1 MVDWRRFTPSD
12 FEYDFERD
20 ELAQHGVT
28 FDEAVECFFSAHSD
42 SAKQEVPRSSSV
54 TRPGTWRKEAKDH
67 LLAQAAQRRSHHYR
81 VATMKKRR
89 KTTPSQ
95 PKPTQ
100 EQVDRLVTAEADED
114 SAWQKA
120 IVVRRPKST
129 SLSIPAEL
137 AARAAFLA
145 RLHRESRVDKWVER
159 IVRERVE
166 IEESAFTA
174 AKKTLAS

>member
-1 MVDWRRFTPSD
+1 
-12 FEYDFERD
+12 
-20 ELAQHGVT
+20 
-28 FDEAVECFFSAHSD
+28 
-42 SAKQEVPRSSSV
+42 
-54 TRPGTWRKEAKDH
+54 
-67 LLAQAAQRRSHHYR
+67 
-81 VATMKKRR
+81 MKKRR
-89 KTTPSQ
+89 DTTLL
-95 PKPTQ
+95 KPNLTQ
-100 EQVDRLVTAEADED
+100 DRIDRVVTAQADED

-145 RLHRESRVDKWVER
+145 RLHREGRVDKWVER

-174 AKKTLAS
+174 AKRTLAS

>member
-1 MVDWRRFTPSD
+1 
-12 FEYDFERD
+12 
-20 ELAQHGVT
+20 
-28 FDEAVECFFSAHSD
+28 
-42 SAKQEVPRSSSV
+42 
-54 TRPGTWRKEAKDH
+54 
-67 LLAQAAQRRSHHYR
+67 
-81 VATMKKRR
+81 MKKRR
-89 KTTPSQ
+89 KTLLSK
-95 PKPTQ
+95 PKGTQ
-100 EQVDRLVTAEADED
+100 DRADRFVTGQADED
-114 SAWQKA
+114 SAWEKA

-145 RLHRESRVDKWVER
+145 KLHRESGVDKWVER

>member
-1 MVDWRRFTPSD
+1 
-12 FEYDFERD
+12 
-20 ELAQHGVT
+20 
-28 FDEAVECFFSAHSD
+28 
-42 SAKQEVPRSSSV
+42 
-54 TRPGTWRKEAKDH
+54 
-67 LLAQAAQRRSHHYR
+67 
-81 VATMKKRR
+81 MKKRR
-89 KTTPSQ
+89 NMTPS
-95 PKPTQ
+95 KSKLTQ
-100 EQVDRLVTAEADED
+100 DQVDQFVTAQADED

-120 IVVRRPKST
+120 VVVRRSKST

-145 RLHRESRVDKWVER
+145 RLHRESRVEKGVER

>member
-1 MVDWRRFTPSD
+1 
-12 FEYDFERD
+12 
-20 ELAQHGVT
+20 
-28 FDEAVECFFSAHSD
+28 
-42 SAKQEVPRSSSV
+42 
-54 TRPGTWRKEAKDH
+54 
-67 LLAQAAQRRSHHYR
+67 
-81 VATMKKRR
+81 MKKRR
-89 KTTPSQ
+89 DTTLLK
-95 PKPTQ
+95 PKLTQ
-100 EQVDRLVTAEADED
+100 DQIDRVVTAQADDD

-120 IVVRRPKST
+120 TVVRRPKSA

>member
-1 MVDWRRFTPSD
+1 M
-12 FEYDFERD
+12 
-20 ELAQHGVT
+20 
-28 FDEAVECFFSAHSD
+28 
-42 SAKQEVPRSSSV
+42 
-54 TRPGTWRKEAKDH
+54 RK
-67 LLAQAAQRRSHHYR
+67 S
-81 VATMKKRR
+81 R
-89 KTTPSQ
+89 KTTKSQ
-95 PKPTQ
+95 PKLAQ
-100 EQVDRLVTAEADED
+100 EEVDRLVTAQADED

-120 IVVRRPKST
+120 IVVKRPKST